1 MWLELFDRWIS
12 PSRKDNTRCYSVCCC
27 TNRLDY
33 FRNIF
38 ETAKN
43 KKWVGHPTFYIPLKT
58 ISITRSASAYQCLHE
73 DCCSWSLNSPK
84 LHPLHTVMATS
95 FWYIPVK
102 KKSEFL
108 NFSWM
113 KKIPVKKS
121 LAFYLLSNSCNP
133 WMPLHFGTFQQYTV
147 NIEICLYD
155 QKRKNHWANS
165 DLPHKTC
172 TSHFVH

>member
-12 PSRKDNTRCYSVCCC
+12 PFHKDNTRCYSVCCC

-84 LHPLHTVMATS
+84 VHPLHSIMATS
-95 FWYIPVK
+95 FWYTPVK

-113 KKIPVKKS
+113 KKIPARNHLLLPFMQS
-121 LAFYLLSNSCNP
+121 LQPVDATAFWDFPTVHGKHWDMFIWSDKEK
-133 WMPLHFGTFQQYTV
+133 PLG
-147 NIEICLYD
+147 
-155 QKRKNHWANS
+155 K
-165 DLPHKTC
+165 
-172 TSHFVH
+172 